1 MSQFRNL
8 VFEGGGVKGIA
19 YVGAM
24 EVLEARGI
32 LADIERVGGTSA
44 GAINA
49 VLFACGFTNAQQK
62 RILRGLDFKKFMDD
76 SPGVLRDI
84 NRLVDEFGWHKGE
97 FFKDWIGGLI
107 EQKMGIAKATFADF
121 RAAGRPDLYLYGAD
135 LNTGFGR
142 VYSPEHTPQKK
153 VLNAVRISMSLP
165 LFFKAVR
172 GDKDHVMVDGGLLN
186 NYPVRLFDRQKYIA
200 ADAPKA
206 AQPTDYYEAENKAF
220 LKGAN
225 KNRSP
230 YVYNRQTL
238 GFRVDSRQEIAAF
251 RHGRVRAVRKV
262 DDFVDYAKAL
272 VLTALNA
279 QESMHLESDDWQRTV
294 YIDAKGVGT
303 ADFGLSDAKKT
314 KLVTSGRESTE
325 KYFDWFETARG
336 KQRPVNRV

>member
-1 MSQFRNL
+1 
-8 VFEGGGVKGIA
+8 
-19 YVGAM
+19 
-24 EVLEARGI
+24 
-32 LADIERVGGTSA
+32 
-44 GAINA
+44 
-49 VLFACGFTNAQQK
+49 
-62 RILRGLDFKKFMDD
+62 
-76 SPGVLRDI
+76 
-84 NRLVDEFGWHKGE
+84 
-97 FFKDWIGGLI
+97 
-107 EQKMGIAKATFADF
+107 
-121 RAAGRPDLYLYGAD
+121 
-135 LNTGFGR
+135 
-142 VYSPEHTPQKK
+142 
-153 VLNAVRISMSLP
+153 MSLP